1 MPVPRW
7 QLLTVVSCH
16 PHGRD
21 SVSCSLLGR
30 HSPGWL
36 CSLSPVPWAQW
47 WLLTNH
53 GQRADAGLHR
63 ALVLLLQP
71 RTLQQPHGGLE
82 KLHHDGLV
90 GLEEAG
96 VSANRVL
103 GGSWLSLCPPLPPCP
118 CPVTCS
124 EVLFSEKGELKKAL
138 MVSSTTVST
147 YFSSVASGR
156 RFSRFL
162 HICEHTGRALK
173 ALGTARVCPEAA
185 GTVSS

>member
-1 MPVPRW
+1 M
-7 QLLTVVSCH
+7 
-16 PHGRD
+16 
-21 SVSCSLLGR
+21 SCSLLGR
-30 HSPGWL
+30 DSPGWL
-36 CSLSPVPWAQW
+36 CPVPCPRQ
-47 WLLTNH
+47 WLLTDH

-71 RTLQQPHGGLE
+71 RALQQPHGGLE

-90 GLEEAG
+90 GLQETGA
-96 VSANRVL
+96 SAHTPRPWF
-103 GGSWLSLCPPLPPCP
+103 GGLAEPLSSPCLPAL
-118 CPVTCS
+118 VTCS

-162 HICEHTGRALK
+162 HICEGREDADGTG
-173 ALGTARVCPEAA
+173 VSSEAA
-185 GTVSS
+185 GTTLS